1 MYVRLGTQSGDS
13 DAICLISD
21 EICLYTMTPDSVVR
35 VFMTV
40 IDAPNHLQLHAA
52 LDRWSFLPG
61 HPDALS
67 GEDDDAESSQRPPDP
82 VFWIDRAAFLSTSL
96 VQDTGQAT
104 SEVEQGRRRKL
115 KDLVDDDWELFG
127 FITRGGC
134 LIVRALTVRSIQTQG
149 SSRVTQF
156 CLEP

>member
-1 MYVRLGTQSGDS
+1 MSEFFFNAPPPT
-13 DAICLISD
+13 SD

-61 HPDALS
+61 HPDASS
-67 GEDDDAESSQRPPDP
+67 GEDDEDESSRRPPDP
-82 VFWIDRAAFLSTSL
+82 VFWIDRAAFLSSKL
-96 VQDTGQAT
+96 VQETGQDV

-134 LIVRALTVRSIQTQG
+134 LIVRALTVCPLSQSI
-149 SSRVTQF
+149 SS
-156 CLEP
+156 E